1 MNQWPY
7 AVLHVPH
14 ASSVIPPEVRASFHL
29 DDRALAEQLRV
40 LTDRYADEL
49 FDVGPELASLV
60 RYPVSRLV
68 VDPERFVD
76 DSLEPMFMR
85 GMGVIYTR
93 TAHGEVLRD
102 KPTPTERKSLLREFH
117 EPHHDALNRACDAA
131 LEVNGWSLIFDCHS
145 FPSKPLPFEPD
156 RDLNRPDINVG
167 TDPFHTPEW
176 LAKLTIDSFEKAGF
190 SVARDRPS
198 AGALTPTKHY
208 RTDPRVLTVMIEVNR
223 SLYMDE
229 MTGERNL
236 NFIPMASRLQE
247 TVAGQIT
254 DVQRAIERRPSLQD
268 VGR

>member
-1 MNQWPY
+1 MTQRPY

-14 ASSVIPPEVRASFHL
+14 SSTAIPPEVRAVFHL
-29 DDRALAEQLRV
+29 DDRALAEQLHA
-40 LTDRYADEL
+40 LTDRYTDEL
-49 FDVGPELASLV
+49 FNVGPELAGLV

-76 DSLEPMFMR
+76 DSLEPMFLR

-93 TAHGEVLRD
+93 TAHGDVLRD
-102 KPTPTERKSLLREFH
+102 APTPAERASLLREFY
-117 EPHHDALNRACDAA
+117 EPHQNALNRACDAA

-156 RDLNRPDINVG
+156 RDLNRPDICVG

-176 LAKLTIDSFEKAGF
+176 LAELTIESFEKAGF
-190 SVARDRPS
+190 TVAHNRPF
-198 AGALTPTKHY
+198 AGALAPTKHY

-229 MTGERNL
+229 ITGERNL
-236 NFIPMASRLQE
+236 SFIPLASRLQE
-247 TVAGQIT
+247 ILAGQIT
-254 DVQRAIERRPSLQD
+254 GVLRAM
-268 VGR
+268 